1 MNRFG
6 AASPL
11 MRVLFR
17 VPSDQEDSARAG
29 GRFQICPSLLAA
41 AREHRKSGISKNRL
55 VASCR
60 GGLFP

>member
-17 VPSDQEDSARAG
+17 VPSDQEGSARAG

-41 AREHRKSGISKNRL
+41 AREHSHFTRCRPGSKTRMIG
-55 VASCR
+55 S
-60 GGLFP
+60 